1 MKGEDKLNSRPEEL
15 VEIKEPDQNIILNK
29 LETNAQ
35 RATKN
40 DPFIA

>member
-1 MKGEDKLNSRPEEL
+1 MKEENKLNSRHEEL
-15 VEIKEPDQNIILNK
+15 TEIKESDQNIILNK
-29 LETNAQ
+29 LDTNAQ